1 MADISYNG
9 VQTVFI
15 TMTDDPDWANE
26 IFATFDDVYQ
36 LSTDNL
42 EGMERIESALG
53 KLRWGDAVH

>member
-15 TMTDDPDWANE
+15 TVTDDPDWANE